1 MINAVNI
8 YLKTCMVVTENS
20 PKIITGKNE
29 YLNKFEENQVQ
40 YFYSYS
46 TFNFKFV
53 SE

>member
-1 MINAVNI
+1 MINEMNI
-8 YLKTCMVVTENS
+8 YLKTCVILTENAL
-20 PKIITGKNE
+20 KIITGKNE